1 MQPGE
6 TLDRGVS
13 LILKQQREM
22 SAPTDAAA
30 VLAAVTVV
38 ASIIT
43 YIYYINSFR
52 YIYIW
57 TSPS

>member
-43 YIYYINSFR
+43 YIY
-52 YIYIW
+52 IYVNILYKFF
-57 TSPS
+57 